1 MYMLF
6 VCPDCAYYEVGATN
20 YGDDGIIT
28 STDMQNKF
36 SLSEAVKFALLAENS
51 VRKNANKAH
60 TKKVA
65 NKLISQ
71 QFPGRDL
78 DKDVIKYN
86 EFISGHSNT
95 IIYDSLVDN
104 PINIYNQNT
113 TITW

>member
-1 MYMLF
+1 MKNKKLKILTYCLF
-6 VCPDCAYYEVGATN
+6 LFLTLFLEK
-20 YGDDGIIT
+20 
-28 STDMQNKF
+28 STY
-36 SLSEAVKFALLAENS
+36 AENS